1 MKLKILGVVETFAL
15 DELIADPLD
24 HAFRVVRRLHITK
37 YTPCVVFLTVT
48 PNRDTHTQRRGR
60 GSRVQR
66 LECIHAADVVAVSLG
81 VAEKT
86 LHVTRKRSQ
95 LHRKQ
100 WYSLFQRD
108 PAPYLQIWLQGPK
121 APDAHLSSWSL
132 ETKRTNK
139 RLSARFPFPVP
150 LQQQSPFG
158 FSSVKHSVYCCLL
171 NA

>member
-1 MKLKILGVVETFAL
+1 MSHSLDRFFLFRIADATGRSLHFSRFLCHMKLKILGVVETFAL

-48 PNRDTHTQRRGR
+48 HNRDTHTQRRGR

-100 WYSLFQRD
+100 WYSLF
-108 PAPYLQIWLQGPK
+108 
-121 APDAHLSSWSL
+121 
-132 ETKRTNK
+132 
-139 RLSARFPFPVP
+139 
-150 LQQQSPFG
+150 
-158 FSSVKHSVYCCLL
+158 
-171 NA
+171 